1 MRLIK
6 RPYFNLVSV
15 FSVRWG
21 PNGRFWFLC
30 SLERATKNINLTR
43 RDRETSQLSPALS
56 LLRIHWHEI
65 SVMTKFSYCEYS
77 SQVRNAEGKVI
88 MLCRK
93 RRCED
98 LITQSLI
105 ATDVAASKR
114 PWKSM
119 YEANS
124 GVRSC
129 EARKI
134 HLANGKGVWLCTL
147 RWKVENISTS
157 KNPGKCDTRLKT
169 WVCTR
174 CNQRRTMVLLP
185 TCLGEVGCLSQNF
198 CCLFRYG
205 CCFIA
210 CAQLTFFPIY
220 LWFCGGGMAV
230 TTRAL
235 YDAC

>member
-1 MRLIK
+1 M
-6 RPYFNLVSV
+6 
-15 FSVRWG
+15 WG
-21 PNGRFWFLC
+21 PDHTEPHRYRCGRFKKTL
-30 SLERATKNINLTR
+30 A
-43 RDRETSQLSPALS
+43 
-56 LLRIHWHEI
+56 
-65 SVMTKFSYCEYS
+65 
-77 SQVRNAEGKVI
+77 
-88 MLCRK
+88 
-93 RRCED
+93 
-98 LITQSLI
+98 
-105 ATDVAASKR
+105 
-114 PWKSM
+114 

-124 GVRSC
+124 VVRSC

-220 LWFCGGGMAV
+220 LWFCGGGTAV

-235 YDAC
+235 YDACLMNLVSHHHQWRFDQTNSTTQYVMLHPWLVRR